1 MREVFNS
8 DSMLMKT
15 LSKLFDIGYLSI
27 VFILFCIPVVTM
39 GAALTAL
46 YYTTVK
52 VIRRERGYVFQEFWR
67 SFKLNFISATKM
79 WIVEMVIIVVM
90 LFNITSVLEGTN
102 EFSGFMLGAYI
113 VMSLVIYG
121 VSCYA
126 YPVLSRFEMKNMAI
140 IRMSLY
146 LAAKYIYFTIPLI
159 IISGVA
165 IISVYYLMPVMP
177 IVPILMPGLASL
189 AYSFFME
196 IVLKKYT
203 KNREGAT
210 NEHGEDSTEWYNE

>member
-15 LSKLFDIGYLSI
+15 LSKIFDIGYLSI

-67 SFKLNFISATKM
+67 SFRLNFISATKM
-79 WIVEMVIIVVM
+79 WIVELVIIVVM

-165 IISVYYLMPVMP
+165 IISLYFLIPVMP

-189 AYSFFME
+189 VYSYIME
-196 IVLKKYT
+196 IVLKKFT
-203 KNREGAT
+203 KNRDSSE
-210 NEHGEDSTEWYNE
+210 NEHGEDTTEWYNE

>member
-15 LSKLFDIGYLSI
+15 LSKIFDIGYLSI
-27 VFILFCIPVVTM
+27 VFILFYIPVVTI

-79 WIVEMVIIVVM
+79 WIVELVIIVVM

-102 EFSGFMLGAYI
+102 EF
-113 VMSLVIYG
+113 
-121 VSCYA
+121 
-126 YPVLSRFEMKNMAI
+126 
-140 IRMSLY
+140 
-146 LAAKYIYFTIPLI
+146 
-159 IISGVA
+159 
-165 IISVYYLMPVMP
+165 
-177 IVPILMPGLASL
+177 
-189 AYSFFME
+189 
-196 IVLKKYT
+196 
-203 KNREGAT
+203 
-210 NEHGEDSTEWYNE
+210 

>member
-79 WIVEMVIIVVM
+79 WIVELVIIVVM
-90 LFNITSVLEGTN
+90 LFNITSVIEGTN
-102 EFSGFMLGAYI
+102 EFSGFMLGTYI

-203 KNREGAT
+203 KNRESAT

>member
-79 WIVEMVIIVVM
+79 WIVELVIIVVM

-203 KNREGAT
+203 KNRENAT
-210 NEHGEDSTEWYNE
+210 NEHGEESTEWYNE

>member
-79 WIVEMVIIVVM
+79 WIVELVIIVVM

-165 IISVYYLMPVMP
+165 IISIYYLIPVMP

-189 AYSFFME
+189 VYSFLME